1 MNISN
6 YSLGKWISILYRYGQ
21 INMSEQFQK
30 YNIGNGQH
38 YMFLIPL
45 FHNDSITQ
53 EQLTLNLNVDKATT
67 ARAVKKLEQEGYI
80 TRIIDDSDKRAYRLC
95 LTNKAINIR
104 PDIIEILTNWR
115 STLTKGFTEEEK
127 AQALTLLERMS
138 FNACLAIKGNCEE
151 LNDSKSIKTN
161 L

>member
-1 MNISN
+1 MNINN
-6 YSLGKWISILYRYGQ
+6 YSVGKWISILYRYGQ

-30 YNIGNGQH
+30 YNMGTGQH
-38 YMFLIPL
+38 YMFLLPL

-53 EQLTLNLNVDKATT
+53 EQLSLNLNVDKATT

-80 TRIIDDSDKRAYRLC
+80 IRIIDETDKRAYRLC
-95 LTNKAINIR
+95 LTNKAINAR
-104 PDIIEILTNWR
+104 PDIINILTNWR
-115 STLTKGFTEEEK
+115 NTLTNGFTEEEK
-127 AQALTLLERMS
+127 TQALTLLERMS

-151 LNDSKSIKTN
+151 LNTSKSSKTK